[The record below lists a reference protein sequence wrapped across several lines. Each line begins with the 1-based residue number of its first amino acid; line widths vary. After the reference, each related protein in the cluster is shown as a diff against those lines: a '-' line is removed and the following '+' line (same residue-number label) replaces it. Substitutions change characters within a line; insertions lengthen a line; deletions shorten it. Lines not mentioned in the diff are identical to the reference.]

1 MKNYFLII
9 LFTAFSSYSIAS
21 DECEDIYVIAD
32 NVMKL
37 RQNNV
42 PMKDVL
48 TIQPDSV
55 FLQTVV
61 VDAWKHKVYL
71 LDNTKYAVQ
80 KEFASTWMD
89 YCKTVKS
96 SS

>member
-48 TIQPDSV
+48 ALQPDSI
-55 FLQTVV
+55 FLKTIV
-61 VDAWKHKVYL
+61 VDAWKHKAYL
-71 LDNTKYAVQ
+71 YDSTKSAVQ
-80 KEFASTWMD
+80 KEFAKTWMD
-89 YCKTVKS
+89 YCES
-96 SS
+96 I

>member
-21 DECEDIYVIAD
+21 DECEDIYLIAD

-48 TIQPDSV
+48 ALQPDSI

-71 LDNTKYAVQ
+71 CDNTKSAVQ
-80 KEFASTWMD
+80 KEFAKIWMD
-89 YCKTVKS
+89 YCKS
-96 SS
+96 L

>member
-9 LFTAFSSYSIAS
+9 LFTAFSSYSIAY
-21 DECEDIYVIAD
+21 DECDEIYVIAD

-48 TIQPDSV
+48 AIQPDSI

-61 VDAWKHKVYL
+61 TDAWKHKVYL
-71 LDNTKYAVQ
+71 YDNTKNAVQ
-80 KEFASTWMD
+80 KEFAKTWMD
-89 YCKTVKS
+89 YCKS
-96 SS
+96 L

>member
-48 TIQPDSV
+48 ALQPDSI

-71 LDNTKYAVQ
+71 YDNTKNAVQ
-80 KEFASTWMD
+80 KEFAKTWMD
-89 YCKTVKS
+89 YCKS
-96 SS
+96 I

>member
-1 MKNYFLII
+1 MKNYFLIV
-9 LFTAFSSYSIAS
+9 LFAAFSSVSIAS
-21 DECEDIYVIAD
+21 DDCEQVYIIAD

-48 TIQPDSV
+48 TIQPDSI

-71 LDNTKYAVQ
+71 FDNTKSAVQ
-80 KEFASTWMD
+80 KEFATVWMD
-89 YCKTVKS
+89 YCKS
-96 SS
+96 L

>member
-21 DECEDIYVIAD
+21 DECAEVYIIAD

-48 TIQPDSV
+48 TIQPDSIL
-55 FLQTVV
+55 LQTIAI
-61 VDAWKHKVYL
+61 DAWKHKVYL
-71 LDNTKYAVQ
+71 LDNTKHAVQ

-89 YCKTVKS
+89 YCRTVKAS
-96 SS
+96 S